1 MKRFLL
7 LLSLMW
13 LAAAG
18 LHAQQIA
25 GTYTMTFPNGNQVF
39 TDRRPVNETFSG
51 TATMT
56 ITQNGDEVT
65 VTVGNY
71 ASEWSAHIQ
80 KGRVGNNRLVTGL
93 ASGDK
98 SMYLITA
105 QVEGGVIKGEFLYL
119 RYGDGNSGIVPG
131 WTRVRFTAQ

>member
-1 MKRFLL
+1 MQRFLFFCLVL
-7 LLSLMW
+7 LGGAS
-13 LAAAG
+13 

-25 GTYTMTFPNGNQVF
+25 GTYTMTFDRGTQVF
-39 TDRRPVNETFSG
+39 TDRTPVNETFSG

-71 ASEWSAHIQ
+71 GGEWSTHRQ
-80 KGRVGNNRLVTGL
+80 SGRVGNNRLVTGL

-105 QVEGGVIKGEFLYL
+105 RVEGSVIKGEFLYL